1 MSIFTYEK
9 ATSWKQA
16 ATRLKESNGEVRA
29 QGGGIDNLDLYKEGL
44 ISPKS
49 ILSLLSLRTGKNV
62 SVKSNKSIKISSL
75 ATLSEISVDPL
86 ILNAASAL
94 AEAAGLAATPNIRN
108 GATLGGNLCQQNRCS
123 YFRSHLFECL
133 RKGGNRCPALE
144 GDNESHAIFE
154 NTFCA
159 AVLPSSLAI
168 SLTALEASA
177 IVQHGDGTTD
187 KIPVEKLYKSAMEDP
202 KEHLSLLPGD
212 LLESIEID
220 PSPNRVIS
228 HYLKVKPRDSFD
240 WPLVECAI
248 ALHLHEGTI
257 KKARIVMGGVAMIPW
272 RATLVEEA
280 LREKKPTAS
289 LAKEAAMKAA
299 HGATPL
305 AHNEYKT
312 HLMAGAV
319 ERMLLELIHREGG
332 QHAPR

>member
-1 MSIFTYEK
+1 MTMFTYEK
-9 ATSWKQA
+9 ATSWEEA
-16 ATRLKESNGEVRA
+16 SARLKESKGEVRA

-49 ILSLLSLRTGKNV
+49 ILSLLPLRTGKSV
-62 SVKSNKSIKISSL
+62 SVTTEKFIKIDSL
-75 ATLSEISVDPL
+75 ATLSEISAHPV
-86 ILNAASAL
+86 ILDSAMAL

-133 RKGGNRCPALE
+133 RRGGNRCPALE
-144 GDNESHAIFE
+144 GDNEAHAIFE

-168 SLTALEASA
+168 SLTALEARA
-177 IVQHGDGTTD
+177 MVRHGDGTTD
-187 KIPVEKLYKSAMEDP
+187 TIPVEKLYRSAMEDP
-202 KEHLSLLPGD
+202 REHLSLLPGD
-212 LLESIEID
+212 LIEFIEIE
-220 PSPNRVIS
+220 PSAQQLIS

-257 KKARIVMGGVAMIPW
+257 KKARVVMGGVAMIPW

-280 LREKKPTAS
+280 LRGKKPTVS

-299 HGATPL
+299 HGATTL
-305 AHNEYKT
+305 AQNDYKT
-312 HLMAGAV
+312 HLMEGAV
-319 ERMLLELIHREGG
+319 ERMILELIHREGG